1 MTDRVALQGFVQVY
15 TGDGKGKTTAALG
28 LALRAAG
35 AGLRVYFGQFIKQGA
50 YSELAG
56 LARFADCI
64 TVAQFG
70 LGRFVGR
77 EPAAEDRE
85 AAGQGLRELRR
96 ALVSGA
102 FDLVIADEANVAAR
116 RGLID
121 EADLL
126 ALIDTRPPRV
136 ELVLTGRGAPAAV
149 VARADLVTEM
159 RAVRHYYDRGVGA
172 RVGIEK

>member
-1 MTDRVALQGFVQVY
+1 MQGFVQVY

-35 AGLRVYFGQFIKQGA
+35 AGLRVYFGQFIKNGD
-50 YSELAG
+50 YSELRA
-56 LARFADCI
+56 LARFADRV

-77 EPAAEDRE
+77 EPAPEDRE
-85 AAGQGLRELRR
+85 AARRGVQEIRR

-102 FDLVIADEANVAAR
+102 YDLVIGDEANVAASR
-116 RGLID
+116 ALID

-126 ALIDTRPPRV
+126 ELIDQRPPQV

-149 VARADLVTEM
+149 LARADLVTEM
-159 RAVRHYYDRGVGA
+159 RAVRHYYDQGVGA

>member
-1 MTDRVALQGFVQVY
+1 MTGRAAMQGFVQIY

-35 AGLRVYFGQFIKQGA
+35 AGLRVYFGQFIKNGD
-50 YSELAG
+50 YSELTG

-77 EPAAEDRE
+77 EPAPADRE
-85 AAGQGLRELRR
+85 AAQRGLQEIRR

-102 FDLVIADEANVAAR
+102 YDLVIGDEANVAAS
-116 RGLID
+116 RGLIE

-126 ALIDTRPPRV
+126 ALIDLRPPQV
-136 ELVLTGRGAPAAV
+136 ELVLTGRGAPAV
-149 VARADLVTEM
+149 VLARADLVTEM